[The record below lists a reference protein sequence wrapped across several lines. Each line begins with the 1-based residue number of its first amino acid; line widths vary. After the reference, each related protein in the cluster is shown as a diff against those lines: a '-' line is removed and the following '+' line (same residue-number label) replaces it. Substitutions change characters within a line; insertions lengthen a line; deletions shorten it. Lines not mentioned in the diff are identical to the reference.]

1 MTETVFFLRQI
12 QKISMISLCS
22 VLHIQNFYGQSKKSL
37 NSYFKKLLIKYL
49 IKFLSFYFVLMVLK
63 ERNLALIY
71 KAYYIS
77 I

>member
-22 VLHIQNFYGQSKKSL
+22 VLNIQNFYGQSKKSL
-37 NSYFKKLLIKYL
+37 NSYFKKLL